1 MSQSRVK
8 VATAAAAAAP
18 VLDLLLL
25 GTATHRGRW
34 DAPGNLQSNVDCTL
48 RDWITFVCFSAG
60 KAEEGCLQED
70 VRAGVKTKKGLFRRK
85 DRRDQTFSQGTEE
98 IKYERENV
106 DSH

>member
-1 MSQSRVK
+1 MK
-8 VATAAAAAAP
+8 TTFA
-18 VLDLLLL
+18 
-25 GTATHRGRW
+25 
-34 DAPGNLQSNVDCTL
+34 CTL
-48 RDWITFVCFSAG
+48 RDRITCVWFSAG

>member
-1 MSQSRVK
+1 MDPKSDSFSPKK
-8 VATAAAAAAP
+8 VM
-18 VLDLLLL
+18 
-25 GTATHRGRW
+25 
-34 DAPGNLQSNVDCTL
+34 Q
-48 RDWITFVCFSAG
+48 WITSVCFSVG